1 MKNYKKLGIF
11 LINKKAN
18 CEHCNVL
25 VGRPT
30 LIIHHKDGNHHNDNP
45 SNFQLLCNACHMRH
59 HRTGA
64 KMSDVTKE
72 KLKHTFFGSKPS
84 WNKGIPMREES
95 KQKLSLAQKGIVKRS
110 DDFKL
115 NLSSFWAGKPKRR
128 CSCLLCHK
136 EVTANHITQHL
147 KGKQCNPMNIN

>member
-1 MKNYKKLGIF
+1 MINYKNLCKF
-11 LINKKAN
+11 LVDKKAN
-18 CEHCNVL
+18 CEHCNLL
-25 VGRPT
+25 VGRPK
-30 LIIHHKDGNHHNDNP
+30 LVIHHKDGNHYNDDP
-45 SNFQLLCNACHMRH
+45 SNLQLLCNSCHARH

-72 KLKHTFFGSKPS
+72 KLKHTFFGSKPP
-84 WNKGIPMREES
+84 WNKGKTMREES
-95 KQKLSLAQKGIVKRS
+95 KQKLSLAQKGLVKRS
-110 DDFKL
+110 DAFKL

-147 KGKQCNPMNIN
+147 KGKKCNLMNIN